1 MSTTSVAM
9 TLPARYTLVQRLLHW
24 LIAIVVFGLLAAGF
38 LIWAAGGH
46 DGLVKLLGDDLTNQ
60 LYGYHKS
67 FGILLLILM
76 VLRVLLRF
84 GSPPPAYNPPL
95 STPERMLGSTV
106 HLLLYLLLI
115 AMPIVGWLATA
126 AGGFPVQF
134 FGIELPGFIGKD
146 PEFAEEL
153 FDLHGVI
160 AAVVAGLLVLH
171 IGAGLK
177 HWKLKDGIMRRI
189 SLP

>member
-1 MSTTSVAM
+1 
-9 TLPARYTLVQRLLHW
+9 
-24 LIAIVVFGLLAAGF
+24 
-38 LIWAAGGH
+38 
-46 DGLVKLLGDDLTNQ
+46 
-60 LYGYHKS
+60 
-67 FGILLLILM
+67 
-76 VLRVLLRF
+76 
-84 GSPPPAYNPPL
+84 
-95 STPERMLGSTV
+95 
-106 HLLLYLLLI
+106 
-115 AMPIVGWLATA
+115 MPIVGWLATA

-134 FGIELPGFIGKD
+134 FGIQLPGFIGKN

-177 HWKLKDGIMRRI
+177 HWKRKDGVMRRI